1 MVLFISRKNHKK
13 GKTSIRGKPIS
24 KKLIKIC
31 GVRSVTKK
39 RCSKGVDENNEFC
52 VLNESTNR
60 CNKSDKR
67 TTYVRIHEEI
77 MKKMNETYKL
87 TSINLPY
94 LERPADDW
102 KKNSCYVN
110 TTLWAVFHA
119 HNNPFIMELSK
130 AKSYPNLVQT
140 LGKKPGCNNEN
151 VKSLLLDYY
160 NKIQGDDTS
169 LHWTTSNIRNFI
181 QDCVYATPTK
191 KIKYEKKFW
200 TEKQQDNGE
209 FFMVLTKLF
218 NFKKENRKSIQQLIY
233 SNPQLGTKIPKF
245 TRKAEETEN
254 ELPILTLY
262 GDDYSAILN
271 EQNGDITISYKS
283 DDVGDA
289 RIDLDRN
296 EQKELSIDD
305 EMLFYKTITK
315 KIIFTNANMFII
327 LLNRTQWDDEDN
339 KSTKP
344 YSFRYEI
351 GNLRLKSVVVHDGAS
366 SSSGHYTCYI
376 NDGTFWYLM
385 NDFPKATI
393 TKCGESGHLPS
404 KKLDYIKRNCTMLV
418 YYPK

>member
-13 GKTSIRGKPIS
+13 RRTSVRGGRPVS

-31 GVRSVTKK
+31 GIRSVTKK

-67 TTYVRIHEEI
+67 TTYVKIHEEI
-77 MKKMNETYKL
+77 MKKMNETYNL

-110 TTLWAVFHA
+110 TTLWAIFHT
-119 HNNPFIMELSK
+119 HNNPFTTELAK
-130 AKSYPNLVQT
+130 AKPYPNGVQT
-140 LGKKPGCNNEN
+140 VEKKTGCNNEN
-151 VKSLLLDYY
+151 VKSLLIDYY
-160 NKIQGDDTS
+160 NKIQGDTS
-169 LHWTTSNIRNFI
+169 LNWTTSDIRNFI
-181 QDCVYATPTK
+181 QDCVYSTPTK
-191 KIKYEKKFW
+191 KIKYERNFW
-200 TEKQQDNGE
+200 TENQQDNGE

-218 NFKKENRKSIQQLIY
+218 NFKKENRKAIQQLIY

-245 TRKAEETEN
+245 TRETEEIGY
-254 ELPILTLY
+254 ELPIITLY
-262 GDDYSAILN
+262 GNDYESVFN
-271 EQNGDITISYKS
+271 QNDGNITISYSS

-289 RIDLDRN
+289 RIDLN
-296 EQKELSIDD
+296 SKERKEFSIED
-305 EMLFYKTITK
+305 EMLFYRTITK

-344 YSFRYEI
+344 YHFSYEI
-351 GNLRLKSVVVHDGAS
+351 GNLSLKSVVVHEGAS
-366 SSSGHYTCYI
+366 SSSGHYICYI
-376 NDGTFWYLM
+376 NDGSFWYLM
-385 NDFPKATI
+385 NDYPRATI
-393 TKCGESGHLPS
+393 TKCGESKHLPA

-418 YYPK
+418 YYPQ

>member
-1 MVLFISRKNHKK
+1 MVLFSSRKNYKK
-13 GKTSIRGKPIS
+13 GPVS

-31 GVRSVTKK
+31 GVRSLTKK

-52 VLNESTNR
+52 VLNETTNR

-77 MKKMNETYKL
+77 MKKMGETNKL

-94 LERPADDW
+94 LERPADNW

-110 TTLWAVFHA
+110 TTLWALFHA
-119 HNNPFIMELSK
+119 HNNPFITELSK
-130 AKSYPNLVQT
+130 AIPYPNVVQT
-140 LGKKPGCNNEN
+140 MEKKTGCSNEN
-151 VKSLLLDYY
+151 VKSLLIDYY
-160 NKIQGDDTS
+160 NKIQGETS
-169 LHWTTSNIRNFI
+169 LTWTTSNIRSFI
-181 QDCVYATPTK
+181 QGCVYSTPTK
-191 KIKYEKKFW
+191 KIKYGREFW
-200 TEKQQDNGE
+200 TESQQDNGE

-218 NFKKENRKSIQQLIY
+218 NFKKENRKTIQQLIY

-245 TRKAEETEN
+245 TRKVEEDEN

-271 EQNGDITISYKS
+271 QKKNGDIIISYKS

-289 RIDLDRN
+289 RIDLDSK
-296 EQKELSIDD
+296 EQKELSIKDD
-305 EMLFYKTITK
+305 MLFYKTITK
-315 KIIFTNANMFII
+315 KIIFTKANMFII

-339 KSTKP
+339 KSTMP
-344 YSFRYEI
+344 YQFSYEI
-351 GNLRLKSVVVHDGAS
+351 GNLHLKSIVVHDGAS

-376 NDGTFWYLM
+376 NDGSFWYLM
-385 NDFPKATI
+385 NDYPRATI
-393 TKCGESGHLPS
+393 TKCGESKHLPA
-404 KKLDYIKRNCTMLV
+404 KNIDYIKKNCTMLV